1 MEIFSTS
8 VIPKMAD
15 QYIEN
20 VDLYKSDFDSR
31 VYQPCKR
38 QRYNPI
44 GEDIYI
50 LPDGSLAS
58 DEDKIIKIQR
68 IFKNNYYK
76 PDGKGA
82 QKILS
87 KY

>member
-1 MEIFSTS
+1 VDIFSTS

-15 QYIEN
+15 QFIGS
-20 VDLYKSDFDSR
+20 VDFYKPDDDSR
-31 VYQPCKR
+31 QYHPMKR
-38 QRYNPI
+38 QRLNPV
-44 GEDIYI
+44 GEDIHL
-50 LPDGSLAS
+50 LPDGSLVY

-68 IFKNNYYK
+68 IFKENYYK

-82 QKILS
+82 QKILA